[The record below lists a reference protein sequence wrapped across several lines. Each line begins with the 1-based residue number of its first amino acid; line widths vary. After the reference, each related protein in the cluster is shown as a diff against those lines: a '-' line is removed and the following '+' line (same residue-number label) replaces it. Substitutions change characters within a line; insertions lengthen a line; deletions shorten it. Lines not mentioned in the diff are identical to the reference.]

1 MLNHSVRFTQGFILF
16 IILSSVDGWSQNKT
30 IMVADSVLGVDMPG
44 IQSFQSK
51 SRLNPERAGLLSAI
65 LPGAGQIYNKQYWKL
80 PIIYGG
86 GIMFGHFIKYNND
99 LYNSFRNAYIAKS
112 ANEENNIL
120 QRVFT
125 TQALELNAVHFKR
138 NRDYLI
144 ILGAAFYLLQIVDAH
159 VAAHLIEFEINDD
172 LSMVPTYQPQE
183 QYFTQNLGLSLVL
196 KLNK

>member
-1 MLNHSVRFTQGFILF
+1 MLKKTVRFSQVFILIVLLTAANGF
-16 IILSSVDGWSQNKT
+16 SQSKT
-30 IMVADSVLGVDMPG
+30 IMISDSLLSSDIPG
-44 IQSFQSK
+44 LESFQSK
-51 SRLNPERAGLLSAI
+51 SKLNPERAGLLSAI
-65 LPGAGQIYNKQYWKL
+65 LPGAGQVYNKQFWKL

-86 GIMFGHFIKYNND
+86 AIAFGHFIKYNND
-99 LYNSFRNAYIAKS
+99 KYNDFRNAYVAKIL
-112 ANEENNIL
+112 NEED
-120 QRVFT
+120 VFPRSFT
-125 TQALELNAVHFKR
+125 SSALELNALYFKR

-172 LSMVPTYQPQE
+172 LSMVPTYQPRE